1 MSIKDVFV
9 DKNPLV
15 TGGKKGLNKIFSPS
29 VNSPPI
35 PKPPPPAPPAP
46 EETAKRALPNAR
58 IRQSQRVAARL
69 GANQLRI
76 PLTTLANVPR

>member
-9 DKNPLV
+9 DKNPIIR
-15 TGGKKGLNKIFSPS
+15 GGRKAFGALSPDI
-29 VNSPPI
+29 NTPPI

-46 EETAKRALPNAR
+46 EETAKRALPNER